1 MKGCFPQIGKQGIV
15 MKSKITALLFAALM
29 LSGTVSQMVSC
40 GSSDNTGTKQTDAP
54 DANTDAVTEA
64 VTTEF
69 RYEADLP
76 ADLNYN
82 GEAFNIVTY
91 DDSNSTWY
99 DVDFA
104 ATEET
109 GDTLNDAAFRR
120 MIAVEQ
126 MLNIDIIANPSAD
139 YGNALI
145 KKSVM
150 AGDGAYDC
158 GFVQTHAAS
167 ALAQSGY
174 LLDLKML
181 ETLDITAPWW
191 DQNAVK
197 DLTIGGR
204 LFMVTGDISIMYKKS
219 IGVLLF
225 NKQML
230 HDQDLE
236 DPYQLVNDMKWTID
250 KFNEMASTVSAD
262 VNGDGKYD
270 MEDKYGL
277 LYYCDMIA
285 LGLVGGGTHFTT
297 KNAED
302 YPELTFYN
310 DRTVDIFNKYTEV
323 MYNPQLSLSWSKI
336 GVANDDIIA
345 MFQDNRGLF
354 NFNEFHSI
362 ENMRKMDTAFG
373 ILPVPLYDESQER
386 YYHIINPHVAA
397 MLLVPKD
404 CKDLTRAGYVLDALG
419 AESKN
424 TLTPAYYDQYLKSKG
439 TRDNDSEE
447 MLDII
452 FTSMTYDIGYL
463 YNFGD
468 LGSLV
473 LNMVNAYQTDLSSRY
488 AKYESKALKA
498 IDKMVTAFQEI
509 D

>member
-1 MKGCFPQIGKQGIV
+1 MKT
-15 MKSKITALLFAALM
+15 KITTALLAALM
-29 LSGTVSQMVSC
+29 LAGTLTQVVSC
-40 GSSDNTGTKQTDAP
+40 GSGDNAGTTQTNSVNDNNA
-54 DANTDAVTEA
+54 ATTEA
-64 VTTEF
+64 VTEDAG
-69 RYEADLP
+69 YKANLP

-91 DDSNSTWY
+91 DDSNATWY

-120 MIAVEQ
+120 MISVEQ
-126 MLNIDIIANPSAD
+126 LLNIDIVANPSTG
-139 YGNALI
+139 YGNDLI

-158 GFVQTHAAS
+158 GFVNTRAATT
-167 ALAQSGY
+167 LAESGM
-174 LLDLKML
+174 LIDLKTM
-181 ETLDITAPWW
+181 ETLEITAPWW
-191 DQNAVK
+191 DQNAVH
-197 DLTIGGR
+197 DLTIGDR

-230 HDQDLE
+230 NDQDLE
-236 DPYQLVNDMKWTID
+236 NPYELVKDMKWTID
-250 KFNEMASTVSAD
+250 KFNEMASTVSQD
-262 VNGDGKYD
+262 VNGDGQYGL
-270 MEDKYGL
+270 EDKYGL

-285 LGLVGGGTHFTT
+285 LGMIGGGSPFTT
-297 KNAED
+297 KNADD

-310 DRTVDIFNKYTEV
+310 DRTVDIFNKYTEL
-323 MYNPQLSLSWSKI
+323 MYNPQLSISWSKL
-336 GVANDDIIA
+336 GKANDDIIA

-354 NFNEFHSI
+354 NFNEFHAI

-373 ILPVPLYDESQER
+373 ILPMPLYDESQER

-404 CKDLTRAGYVLDALG
+404 CRDTTRAGYVLDALG

-424 TLTPAYYDQYLKSKG
+424 ILTPAYYDQYLKSKG

-452 FTSMTYDIGYL
+452 FDSMTYDIGYL

-468 LGSLV
+468 LGGML
-473 LNMVNAYQTDLSSRY
+473 LTMVNGYSTDLASRY
-488 AKYESKALKA
+488 QKYESKAVKA
-498 IDKMVTAFQEI
+498 IDKMVEAFREI
-509 D
+509 E

>member
-1 MKGCFPQIGKQGIV
+1 MKT
-15 MKSKITALLFAALM
+15 KITTALLAALM
-29 LSGTVSQMVSC
+29 LAGTLTQVVSC
-40 GSSDNTGTKQTDAP
+40 GSGDNAGTTQTNSVNDNNA
-54 DANTDAVTEA
+54 ATTEA
-64 VTTEF
+64 VTEDAG
-69 RYEADLP
+69 YKANLP

-91 DDSNSTWY
+91 DDSNATWY

-120 MIAVEQ
+120 MISVEQ
-126 MLNIDIIANPSAD
+126 LLNIDIVANPSTG
-139 YGNALI
+139 YGNDLI

-158 GFVQTHAAS
+158 GFVNTRAATT
-167 ALAQSGY
+167 LAESGM
-174 LLDLKML
+174 LIDLKTM
-181 ETLDITAPWW
+181 ETLEITAPWW
-191 DQNAVK
+191 DQNAVH
-197 DLTIGGR
+197 DLTIGDR

-230 HDQDLE
+230 NDQDLE
-236 DPYQLVNDMKWTID
+236 NPYELVKDMKWTID
-250 KFNEMASTVSAD
+250 KFNEMASTVSQD
-262 VNGDGKYD
+262 VNGDGQYGL
-270 MEDKYGL
+270 EDKYGL

-285 LGLVGGGTHFTT
+285 LGMIGGGSPFTT
-297 KNAED
+297 KNADD

-310 DRTVDIFNKYTEV
+310 DRTVDIFNKYTEL
-323 MYNPQLSLSWSKI
+323 MYNPQLSISWSKL
-336 GVANDDIIA
+336 GKANDDIIA

-354 NFNEFHSI
+354 NFNEFHAI

-373 ILPVPLYDESQER
+373 ILPMPLYDESQER

-404 CKDLTRAGYVLDALG
+404 CRDTTRAGYVLDALG

-424 TLTPAYYDQYLKSKG
+424 ILTPAYYDQYLKSKG

-452 FTSMTYDIGYL
+452 FDSMTYDIGYL

-468 LGSLV
+468 LGGML
-473 LNMVNAYQTDLSSRY
+473 LTMVNGYSTDLASRY
-488 AKYESKALKA
+488 QKYESKAVKA
-498 IDKMVTAFQEI
+498 IDKMVEAFQEI
-509 D
+509 E

>member
-1 MKGCFPQIGKQGIV
+1 MKT
-15 MKSKITALLFAALM
+15 KITAALFAALM
-29 LSGTVSQMVSC
+29 LAGTLTQMVSC
-40 GSSDNTGTKQTDAP
+40 GSGDSGNVQTDSVET
-54 DANTDAVTEA
+54 NSGKTTEA
-64 VTTEF
+64 VTEDT
-69 RYEADLP
+69 RYKANLP

-91 DDSNSTWY
+91 DDSNATWY

-120 MIAVEQ
+120 MIFVEQ
-126 MLNIDIIANPSAD
+126 LLNVDIVANPSAG
-139 YGNALI
+139 YGNDLI

-158 GFVQTHAAS
+158 GFVYTHGATS
-167 ALAQSGY
+167 LAESGM
-174 LLDLKML
+174 LVDLKTM

-191 DQNAVK
+191 DQNAVN
-197 DLTIGGR
+197 DLTVGER
-204 LFMVTGDISIMYKKS
+204 LYMVTGDITIMYKKS

-230 HDQDLE
+230 FDQDLE
-236 DPYQLVNDMKWTID
+236 DPYQLVKDMKWTID
-250 KFNEMASTVSAD
+250 KFNEMASTVSQD

-270 MEDKYGL
+270 LEDKYGL

-302 YPELTFYN
+302 YPELTFYT
-310 DRTVDIFNKYTEV
+310 DRTTDIFNKYTEV
-323 MYNPQLSLSWSKI
+323 MYNPQLSISWSKL
-336 GVANDDIIA
+336 GKANDDIIA

-354 NFNEFHSI
+354 NFNEFHAI
-362 ENMRKMDTAFG
+362 ENMRQMDTAFG
-373 ILPVPLYDESQER
+373 ILPMPLYDESQER

-404 CKDLTRAGYVLDALG
+404 CRDLTRAGYVLDALG

-424 TLTPAYYDQYLKSKG
+424 ILTPAYYDQYLKSKG

-452 FTSMTYDIGYL
+452 FDSMTYDIGYL
-463 YNFGD
+463 YNFGE
-468 LGSLV
+468 LGGMV
-473 LNMVNAYQTDLSSRY
+473 LGMVNGYQTDLASRY
-488 AKYESKALKA
+488 AKYESKAVKA
-498 IDKMVTAFQEI
+498 IEKMVTAFQEME
-509 D
+509 

>member
-1 MKGCFPQIGKQGIV
+1 MKT
-15 MKSKITALLFAALM
+15 KITAALFAALM
-29 LSGTVSQMVSC
+29 LAGTVTQMVSC
-40 GSSDNTGTKQTDAP
+40 GSGDSGTAQQTGGVDTNTAQS
-54 DANTDAVTEA
+54 TEA
-64 VTTEF
+64 ITEDTSF
-69 RYEADLP
+69 KANLSS
-76 ADLNYN
+76 DLNYN

-91 DDSNSTWY
+91 DDSNATWY
-99 DVDFA
+99 DVDFS

-120 MIAVEQ
+120 MINVEQ
-126 MLNIDIIANPSAD
+126 LLNIDIVACPSTG
-139 YGNALI
+139 YGNDLI

-158 GFVQTHAAS
+158 GFVYTHGATS
-167 ALAQSGY
+167 LAESGM
-174 LLDLKML
+174 LVDLKAM

-191 DQNAVK
+191 DQNSVN
-197 DLTIGGR
+197 DLTVGGR

-230 HDQDLE
+230 NDQDLE
-236 DPYQLVNDMKWTID
+236 DPYQLVKDMKWTID

-270 MEDKYGL
+270 LEDKYGL

-323 MYNPQLSLSWSKI
+323 MYNPQLSISWSKL
-336 GVANDDIIA
+336 GKSNDDIIA

-354 NFNEFHSI
+354 NFNEFHAI
-362 ENMRKMDTAFG
+362 ENMRQMDTSFG
-373 ILPVPLYDESQER
+373 ILPMPLYDESQER

-397 MLLVPKD
+397 MLVVPKD
-404 CKDLTRAGYVLDALG
+404 VKNLTRAGYVLDALG

-424 TLTPAYYDQYLKSKG
+424 VLTPAYYDQYLKSKG
-439 TRDNDSEE
+439 TRDNDSED

-452 FTSMTYDIGYL
+452 FSSMTYDIGYL
-463 YNFGD
+463 YNFGE
-468 LGSLV
+468 LGGMV
-473 LNMVNAYQTDLSSRY
+473 LSMVNGYQSDLASRY
-488 AKYESKALKA
+488 AKYESKAVKA
-498 IDKMVTAFQEI
+498 IDKMVTTFQDME
-509 D
+509 

>member
-1 MKGCFPQIGKQGIV
+1 MKNRIV
-15 MKSKITALLFAALM
+15 TALFAALM
-29 LSGTVSQMVSC
+29 LAGSVTQMVSC
-40 GSSDNTGTKQTDAP
+40 GTGDTGSTQTDGAETAGTADTAP
-54 DANTDAVTEA
+54 ATEDTGYKAN
-64 VTTEF
+64 
-69 RYEADLP
+69 LP

-82 GEAFNIVTY
+82 GEVFNIVTY
-91 DDSNSTWY
+91 DDSDGTWY

-120 MIAVEQ
+120 MINVEQ
-126 MLNIDIIANPSAD
+126 LLNVDIVANPSAG
-139 YGNALI
+139 YGNDLI

-158 GFVQTHAAS
+158 GFVKTHS
-167 ALAQSGY
+167 ATSLAESGM
-174 LLDLKML
+174 LVDLKTMD
-181 ETLDITAPWW
+181 TLDITAPWW
-191 DQNAVK
+191 DQNAVN
-197 DLTIGGR
+197 DLTVGER

-230 HDQDLE
+230 NDQDLE
-236 DPYQLVNDMKWTID
+236 DPYQLVKDMKWTID
-250 KFNEMASTVSAD
+250 KFNEMASTVSQD

-270 MEDKYGL
+270 LEDKYGL

-297 KNAED
+297 KNADD
-302 YPELTFYN
+302 YPELTFYT
-310 DRTVDIFNKYTEV
+310 DRTTDIFNKYTEL
-323 MYNPQLSLSWSKI
+323 MYNPQLSISWSKL
-336 GVANDDIIA
+336 GKSNDDIIA

-354 NFNEFHSI
+354 NFNEFHAI
-362 ENMRKMDTAFG
+362 ENMRQMDTAFG
-373 ILPVPLYDESQER
+373 ILPMPLYDESQER

-404 CKDLTRAGYVLDALG
+404 CRDLTRAGYVLDALG

-424 TLTPAYYDQYLKSKG
+424 ILTPAYYDQYLKSKG

-452 FTSMTYDIGYL
+452 FGSMTYDIGYL
-463 YNFGD
+463 YNFGE
-468 LGSLV
+468 LGGMV
-473 LNMVNAYQTDLSSRY
+473 LGMVNGYQTDLASRY
-488 AKYESKALKA
+488 AKYESKAVKA
-498 IDKMVTAFQEI
+498 IEKMVTAFQDME
-509 D
+509 

>member
-1 MKGCFPQIGKQGIV
+1 MKT
-15 MKSKITALLFAALM
+15 KITTALLAALM
-29 LSGTVSQMVSC
+29 LAGTLTQVVSC
-40 GSSDNTGTKQTDAP
+40 GSGDNAGTTQTNSVNDNNA
-54 DANTDAVTEA
+54 ATTEA
-64 VTTEF
+64 VTEDAG
-69 RYEADLP
+69 YKANLP

-91 DDSNSTWY
+91 DDSNATWY

-120 MIAVEQ
+120 MISVEQ
-126 MLNIDIIANPSAD
+126 LLNIDIVANPSTG
-139 YGNALI
+139 YGNDLI

-158 GFVQTHAAS
+158 GFVNTRAATT
-167 ALAQSGY
+167 LAESGM
-174 LLDLKML
+174 LIDLKTM
-181 ETLDITAPWW
+181 ETLEITAPWW
-191 DQNAVK
+191 DQNAVH
-197 DLTIGGR
+197 DLTIGDR

-230 HDQDLE
+230 NDQDLE
-236 DPYQLVNDMKWTID
+236 NPYELVKDMKWTID
-250 KFNEMASTVSAD
+250 KFNEMASTVSQD
-262 VNGDGKYD
+262 VNGDGQYGL
-270 MEDKYGL
+270 EDKYGL

-285 LGLVGGGTHFTT
+285 LGMIGGGSPFTT
-297 KNAED
+297 KNADD

-310 DRTVDIFNKYTEV
+310 DRTVDIFNKYTEL
-323 MYNPQLSLSWSKI
+323 MYNPQLSISWSKL
-336 GVANDDIIA
+336 GKANDDIIA

-354 NFNEFHSI
+354 NFNEFHAI

-373 ILPVPLYDESQER
+373 ILPMPLYDESQER

-404 CKDLTRAGYVLDALG
+404 CRDTARAGYVLDALG

-424 TLTPAYYDQYLKSKG
+424 ILTPAYYDQYLKSKG

-452 FTSMTYDIGYL
+452 FDSMTYDIGYL

-468 LGSLV
+468 LGGML
-473 LNMVNAYQTDLSSRY
+473 LTMVNGYSTDLASRY
-488 AKYESKALKA
+488 QKYESKAVKA
-498 IDKMVTAFQEI
+498 IDKMVEAFQEI
-509 D
+509 E